1 LLLAGLLAQPLGC
14 AGQPP
19 PAPRPGDR
27 FRRVQLGPT
36 PTRSANLEPVLPI
49 FRAAL
54 VDRLR
59 TLPGVVE
66 ALDGVPEP
74 RPVDA
79 LLLRGELTDNSDPFV
94 PVAAEAARTIA
105 GRFELVGPDGGVL
118 QRFVGRQR
126 YAGGPGVAAFSA
138 QGLIDLAGLFGVT
151 VAETVGRWLAGQPID
166 RSPGGSGRDGRPSV
180 RAS

>member
-1 LLLAGLLAQPLGC
+1 
-14 AGQPP
+14 
-19 PAPRPGDR
+19 
-27 FRRVQLGPT
+27 VGPI
-36 PTRSANLEPVLPI
+36 PTRSRNLDPVLPI

-59 TLPGVVE
+59 ALPGVVE
-66 ALDGVPEP
+66 ALDGAPEP
-74 RPVDA
+74 RPPDA
-79 LLLRGELTDNSDPFV
+79 VLLRGELADDTDPFV

-138 QGLIDLAGLFGVT
+138 QGLIDLARLFGVT
-151 VAETVGRWLAGQPID
+151 VAETVGRWLAGQPIE
-166 RSPGGSGRDGRPSV
+166 RPPAAPGRDGRPSV